1 MTSTLKLFPHKRQ
14 KNGDIINSLISKRT
28 KVLCNLNVL
37 PVEVLSRVIMF
48 LDLSDLPRA
57 LPLSKIWYTAYKD
70 VEQDLWLTLVRKHH
84 PFLESLTTELFRGN
98 GPQIKCEKDLPDDA
112 NKKQILPS
120 PSFDWKKQF
129 RRRQIYLRNDAPSFR
144 RAVPVPPP
152 CSLSHYI
159 FQVDLKCHLQPVR
172 GMPKQTKILTV
183 IASASEGLVEWD
195 VDRLNINLESAQVDL
210 SRLPLFSFDVSV
222 YVIQR
227 ETAKQALLYKGSP
240 EDWMDFGCC
249 MYDSFSSPQT
259 LFSDFGTYVALEAT
273 SVVNVGVDI
282 WKVGQ
287 IIFSIER
294 FALVYIVAVANVAN
308 AMHQVNPL
316 NEHHGLALIITG
328 LRYILIQIWKIF
340 KICRR
345 KSFLYT
351 WSVVCTMHSQ
361 L

>member
-273 SVVNVGVDI
+273 KRCECRCGYLEGGTDNFFHRTLCTCVHCSCCECCQCHAPGKPSERTPWACFDYYRLEIHPYSNLEDI
-282 WKVGQ
+282 QDLSEKE
-287 IIFSIER
+287 F
-294 FALVYIVAVANVAN
+294 LVY
-308 AMHQVNPL
+308 L
-316 NEHHGLALIITG
+316 ERGLHYA
-328 LRYILIQIWKIF
+328 
-340 KICRR
+340 
-345 KSFLYT
+345 
-351 WSVVCTMHSQ
+351 
-361 L
+361 